1 MNPLTKHDINFIS
14 NQVNNYVRKQLNY
27 QSPYA
32 IAKLVLNE
40 KALDLNCLHFISPK
54 AVDLT
59 PLLH

>member
-1 MNPLTKHDINFIS
+1 MRSLTEHDINFIS
-14 NQVNNYVRKQLNY
+14 NQVNNDVRKQLNY

-40 KALDLNCLHFISPK
+40 KALDLNRLHFISPK
-54 AVDLT
+54 AIDLT